1 MTETTGTFSTSD
13 GVDLATRSWTVDD
26 PRYDILLIHGLGE
39 HSGRW
44 HDPAEYLN
52 ARGANVYSYDLRGHG
67 KSAGD
72 RVDIGSFD
80 EFYGDIS
87 EMATHT
93 AARSGRPWVLYGH
106 SLGGLQAAG
115 YLITDRSPHPNL
127 AVLSA
132 PAMEA
137 TRGIDNV
144 LKIAASVLGTITP
157 RVRIASNITGEQLS
171 RDAAVGEAYFADE
184 LVETKATTR
193 FGKAVFGEQS
203 KLADRHG
210 TITIQT
216 LVIHGADDEL
226 VQPSASAGLA
236 ASDAVERR
244 VYPGLRHE
252 MHNEPEAH
260 QVIGDVADWIDR
272 KLFG

>member
-1 MTETTGTFSTSD
+1 MTEKTGTYTTTD
-13 GVDLATRSWTVDD
+13 GVELFTRSWTIDD
-26 PRYDILLIHGLGE
+26 PRYDILLVHGLGE

-44 HDPAEYLN
+44 ADPAAYFN
-52 ARGANVYSYDLRGHG
+52 SRGANMYSYDLRGHG

-72 RVDIGSFD
+72 RIDLERFD
-80 EFYGDIS
+80 EFYNDIS
-87 EMATHT
+87 EMATLS
-93 AARSGRPWVLYGH
+93 AASTGRPWVLYGH

-115 YLITDRSPHPNL
+115 YLINDREPHPNL

-132 PAMEA
+132 PAMSA
-137 TRGIDNV
+137 LRGIDIV
-144 LKIAASVLGTITP
+144 LKVAASVLGTITP
-157 RVRIASNITGEQLS
+157 KARVSSNITGDQLS
-171 RDAAVGEAYFADE
+171 RDATVGEAYFADE

-193 FGKAVFGEQS
+193 FGKAVFGEQA

-226 VQPSASAGLA
+226 VQPAASASLA
-236 ASDAVERR
+236 ASDAVERK

-252 MHNEPEAH
+252 MHNEPEST
-260 QVIGDVADWIDR
+260 QVLGDTADWIDR
-272 KLFG
+272 KLY

>member
-1 MTETTGTFSTSD
+1 MTETTGTHTTAD
-13 GVDLATRSWTVDD
+13 GVDLFTRSWTIEA
-26 PRYDILLIHGLGE
+26 PRYDILLVHGLGE

-44 HDPAEYLN
+44 KGPAEYFN
-52 ARGANVYSYDLRGHG
+52 ARGGDVFSYDLRGHG
-67 KSAGD
+67 RSSGD
-72 RVDIGSFD
+72 RIDIASFD
-80 EFYGDIS
+80 EFYSDIS
-87 EMATHT
+87 EMATET
-93 AARSGRPWVLYGH
+93 VERTGRPWVLYGH

-115 YLITDRSPHPNL
+115 YLINDRAPHPNI

-132 PAMEA
+132 PAMAA

-144 LKIAASVLGTITP
+144 LKVAASILGTVTP
-157 RVRIASNITGEQLS
+157 KVRVGSNITGEQLS

-193 FGKAVFGEQS
+193 FGKAVFSEQAL
-203 KLADRHG
+203 LADKHD
-210 TITIQT
+210 TISIQS

-226 VQPSASAGLA
+226 VQPSASASLA

-244 VYPGLRHE
+244 MYPGLRHE
-252 MHNEPEAH
+252 MHNEPEAD
-260 QVIGDVADWIDR
+260 QVLGDIADWIDR

>member
-1 MTETTGTFSTSD
+1 MTETTGTHTTTD
-13 GVDLATRSWTVDD
+13 GVKLFTRSWTIDN
-26 PRYDILLIHGLGE
+26 PRYDILLVHGLGE

-44 HDPAEYLN
+44 TEPARYLN
-52 ARGANVYSYDLRGHG
+52 GHGANVYSYDLRGHG
-67 KSAGD
+67 RSEGN
-72 RVDIGSFD
+72 RIDIENFE
-80 EFYGDIS
+80 EFYNDIS
-87 EMATHT
+87 EMATAT
-93 AARSGRPWVLYGH
+93 AASTGRPWVLYGH

-115 YLITDRSPHPNL
+115 YLIGDREPRPNL

-132 PAMEA
+132 PAMSA
-137 TRGIDNV
+137 LRGIDSV
-144 LKIAASVLGTITP
+144 LKVAASVLGTIAP
-157 RVRIASNITGEQLS
+157 KVRVSSNITGEQLS

-210 TITIQT
+210 SIAIQT

-226 VQPSASAGLA
+226 VQPAASAGLA
-236 ASDAVERR
+236 ASGAVERK

-252 MHNEPEAH
+252 MHNEPEAA
-260 QVIGDVADWIDR
+260 QVLGDVADWIDR
-272 KLFG
+272 KLY

>member
-1 MTETTGTFSTSD
+1 MTDTVGTYTASD
-13 GVDLATRSWTVDD
+13 GTDLLTRSWTIDD
-26 PRYDILLIHGLGE
+26 PRYDVLIVHGLGE

-44 HDPAEYLN
+44 SEPAAHFN
-52 ARGANVYSYDLRGHG
+52 AHGGDVYSFDLRGHG
-67 KSAGD
+67 RSGGD
-72 RVDIGSFD
+72 RVDIENFD
-80 EFYGDIS
+80 RYYEDIA
-87 EMATHT
+87 EMAGHT
-93 AARSGRPWVLYGH
+93 AAGTGRPWVLYGH
-106 SLGGLQAAG
+106 SLGGLQCAG
-115 YLITDRSPHPNL
+115 YLINDTEPHPNL

-132 PAMEA
+132 PAMAA

-144 LKIAASVLGTITP
+144 LKVAASILGTIAP
-157 RVRIASNITGEQLS
+157 RMSIPSSITGEQLS

-193 FGKAVFGEQS
+193 FGKAVFSEQS
-203 KLADRHG
+203 KLAGSHG
-210 TITIQT
+210 DITIQT

-236 ASDAVERR
+236 ASGAVERK

-252 MHNEPEAH
+252 MHNEPESA
-260 QVIGDVADWIDR
+260 QVLGDITDWIDR